1 MEQPHK
7 LGLLTAALL
16 LQLLLLANASAAYS
30 NSEKNMLTG
39 HSTPMESSLAF
50 QFFDLASQQAAVA
63 NSTGI
68 QLARSSEPRSTYDDA
83 LCDRDVAR
91 IRDAIHNMEEWA
103 LECKQYNKFTLI
115 YNQRVDTIEG
125 QILSLLKI

>member
-1 MEQPHK
+1 MAQLHQ
-7 LGLLTAALL
+7 LGLLTAV
-16 LQLLLLANASAAYS
+16 LLLLLFNASAAYS
-30 NSEKNMLTG
+30 NSEKNLLTG

-50 QFFDLASQQAAVA
+50 QFFDLASQQAAVD

-68 QLARSSEPRSTYDDA
+68 QLARSSEPRGTYDDA

-103 LECKQYNKFTLI
+103 LECKRCTN
-115 YNQRVDTIEG
+115 
-125 QILSLLKI
+125 LLYSITRQWIQAKNRS